1 MKQIEFSLDYG
12 TRVVAYLHDPLEGQA
27 PSRAARPAVVIFPG
41 GAYAF
46 CSDREADPVAIPLF
60 EKGYQV
66 FVAFYPVLEE
76 AANMQPLASAARTL
90 MEIRAHAADWM
101 VDPSKIAVCGFS
113 AGGHLAASIATLW
126 GNPKLQK
133 MCGITGRQA
142 RPDAA
147 ILCYPVITA
156 GPEGHR
162 ESIRNVSGA
171 EEGDP
176 RQAFWSLETQVTPET
191 PPVFLWHTFDDETVP
206 VENTLLFESALRKN
220 GVQFECHIYPHGVH
234 GMSVCTKEV
243 NAEDPHVRSWV
254 SLCLEWLEIQFGFAY

>member
-90 MEIRAHAADWM
+90 TEIRAHAADWM
-101 VDPSKIAVCGFS
+101 VDSSKIAVCGFS

-147 ILCYPVITA
+147 IFMLSGDY
-156 GPEGHR
+156 GPGR
-162 ESIRNVSGA
+162 KGTGSRSVMSLVQKKAIRGRRSG
-171 EEGDP
+171 
-176 RQAFWSLETQVTPET
+176 RWK
-191 PPVFLWHTFDDETVP
+191 
-206 VENTLLFESALRKN
+206 RK
-220 GVQFECHIYPHGVH
+220 
-234 GMSVCTKEV
+234 
-243 NAEDPHVRSWV
+243 
-254 SLCLEWLEIQFGFAY
+254 